1 MHAQA
6 AKGMIYMLKTGL
18 TGREQAIVN
27 LSKCAKEM
35 AKGGNFTTGS
45 DVAVSVT
52 GIAGP
57 DGGTPEK
64 PVGTVFI
71 ACCLKGETKVREF
84 HFNGNR
90 SKIRE
95 QSVVNALI
103 LLRDCI
109 LENFKK

>member
-1 MHAQA
+1 MV
-6 AKGMIYMLKTGL
+6 KKSTLKTHG
-18 TGREQAIVN
+18 AVS
-27 LSKCAKEM
+27 SKCAKEM